1 MKGGGM
7 KRKICVDAGQ
17 TLIDTIRRGIDG
29 INEANNANGEC
40 LMDGLHPNMNGA
52 KKIGYYN
59 ANKVRPFIENLF
71 VKS

>member
-1 MKGGGM
+1 M
-7 KRKICVDAGQ
+7 KRKICIDAGQ
-17 TLIDTIRRGIDG
+17 TLIDTIRCGING
-29 INEANNANGEC
+29 INEANNTNDEC